1 MAAEVRNYEITVQ
14 GQYYGAHDTTGT
26 PTVKAYVAK
35 FILPSQEA
43 ALSVICKHLLDPYL
57 RKHYDDY
64 AKFRSH
70 RITSIIVNGRAPDA
84 KVLQMEFESMGVR
97 DLSDFCILKHIMID
111 PYKHADLEKCRED
124 VKRIYSERISQQR
137 ADMTSGAAKEKAEA
151 DELLAMNDLPKVG
164 ESPEININEQKI
176 GAALKREKKLIDTDV
191 PPEEGPIQPVDE
203 GDLLG

>member
-1 MAAEVRNYEITVQ
+1 MGEEIRNYEITVT

-57 RKHYDDY
+57 RKHYADY

-70 RITSIIVNGRAPDA
+70 KITSIIVNGRPPDA
-84 KVLQMEFESMGVR
+84 KVLQMEFETMGVR
-97 DLSDFCILKHIMID
+97 DLSDFCILKQIMVD

-124 VKRIYSERISQQR
+124 VKRIYSERVAQQK
-137 ADMTSGAAKEKAEA
+137 ADVTSGAAKAKVEA
-151 DELLAMNDLPKVG
+151 DELLKLNDLPPVG
-164 ESPEININEQKI
+164 EGAEININEQKI
-176 GAALKREKKLIDTDV
+176 AQALKKEKKLEVV
-191 PPEEGPIQPVDE
+191 PPEEIIPPASE
-203 GDLLG
+203 EDLLG